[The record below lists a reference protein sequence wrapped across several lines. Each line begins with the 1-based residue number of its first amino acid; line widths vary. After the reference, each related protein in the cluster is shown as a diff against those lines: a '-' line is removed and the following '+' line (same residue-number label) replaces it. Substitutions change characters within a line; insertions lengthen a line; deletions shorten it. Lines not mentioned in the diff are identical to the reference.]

1 MFVLLYSQTFS
12 AATRFVFRMAI
23 IETPQDSNET
33 GKENTTAN
41 TIRCDALRSNPI
53 AFKSCEE
60 VHKGK

>member
-23 IETPQDSNET
+23 IETPQDSSET

-41 TIRCDALRSNPI
+41 TIRCASIESDSI
-53 AFKSCEE
+53 Q
-60 VHKGK
+60 VM